1 MISGLL
7 YGLASGSTAV
17 DLGND
22 TFNLVAALPG
32 GILYIAGALFDSFG
46 S

>member
-7 YGLASGSTAV
+7 TGAAAGSTAV

-22 TFNLVAALPG
+22 TFNILAQLPAG
-32 GILYIAGALFDSFG
+32 VLFILGALFDSFG